1 MTNRG
6 VALLFTLLWA
16 QLALADNWPQWRGPG
31 SSAISAETNLPV
43 RWSTDDNIAWQVELA
58 GYGVSSPVVWGDYV
72 FVTSQVGS
80 TPQRGGSFPQL
91 ARADPNL
98 ARRENPI
105 RGDDRGGQVFFVVE
119 AFRQSDGQR
128 AWEFRARAA
137 GRYPPLHEKHNLATP
152 TPVVDGE
159 RVYAWFGNGQ
169 VFALNFDGE
178 LLWQRH
184 LGEERKP
191 WTNDWGHGSSPTL
204 HDGKLILLVDHRDE
218 AYIIAFDAETGEQE
232 WFVDR
237 GANRVSH
244 STPVIVP
251 HEAGDEMVVVSNR
264 RVDAFDP
271 RNGRPLWHLGVERQT
286 PIPTPVHHNG
296 LLYLARGYRN
306 SEFYAIKPGGRGNI
320 ADTEHILWR
329 YPRGGSYAQSLLYY
343 DGLVY
348 VTNDVGVVLCADA
361 ETGERVWQHR
371 LDGIFFASPV
381 AGDGKIYMASE
392 TGETYVLK
400 PGREPI
406 VIATNDIGDERLI
419 ASPAIAGGKIYLRS
433 DGKLFAVAD

>member
-1 MTNRG
+1 M
-6 VALLFTLLWA
+6 LLFAFFFVQHPAW
-16 QLALADNWPQWRGPG
+16 ADNWPQWRGPG
-31 SSAISAETNLPV
+31 SSAISAETDLPV
-43 RWSTDDNIAWQVELA
+43 RWSAEDNIDWQVDLA

-72 FVTSQVGS
+72 FVTSQVGA
-80 TPQRGGSFPQL
+80 TPRRGGSFPQL
-91 ARADPNL
+91 ARADPAL
-98 ARRENPI
+98 ARRENAI
-105 RGDDRGGQVFFVVE
+105 SGEDLGGQVFFVVE
-119 AFRQSDGQR
+119 AFRQSDGTR
-128 AWEFRARAA
+128 AWEFRAPAR

-169 VFALNFDGE
+169 VFALSFEGE
-178 LLWQRH
+178 LLWQHH

-218 AYIIAFDAETGEQE
+218 AYIVAFDAATGEQA
-232 WFVDR
+232 WFIDR
-237 GANRVSH
+237 GMNRVSH

-251 HEAGDEMVVVSNR
+251 YEGGDEMVVVSNR

-271 RNGRPLWHLGVERQT
+271 RNGQPLWHLGTERQT

-306 SEFYAIKPGGRGNI
+306 SDFYAIKPGGRGDI
-320 ADTEHILWR
+320 AGTEHILWR
-329 YPRGGSYAQSLLYY
+329 SPRGASYAQSLLYY

-348 VTNDVGVVLCADA
+348 VTNDVGVVLCSDA

-381 AGDGKIYMASE
+381 AADGKIYMVSE
-392 TGETYVLK
+392 TGETHVLK

-406 VIATNDIGDERLI
+406 VLATNDIGERLI